1 MSSSRTVVLD
11 TDPGIDDAMALLYL
25 HACDNLELL
34 GITTILGNASIENCT
49 NNALFLCEQF
59 DIFAPVYRGA
69 DRGVTGKQPENY
81 PDFVHGM
88 NGLADIKVKV
98 AGKSAEDQDACT
110 YLLESSNANPGE
122 ITIIA
127 VGRLTN
133 IALALNKDPT
143 FANRVKEIIFMGGA
157 ANCEGNVT
165 VWAEANIIGDPEAAS
180 IVFNSSIPL
189 VMVGL
194 DVTLLTRMSHSF
206 LDSLTSDLAPLQS
219 LLLSINKVY
228 ANFYK
233 TSQNWDEFPVHDSS
247 AIAYAHNPKIFSTE
261 QGQLTCI
268 LDGEQRGRTVFV
280 PSTSGNHR
288 VCLSVDSNA
297 LLDDYFKNVTAAYRQ
312 TTNH

>member
-1 MSSSRTVVLD
+1 MSGSRKVVLD

-25 HACDNLELL
+25 HACGNLELL

-59 DIFAPVYRGA
+59 GITAPVYRGA
-69 DRGVTGKQPENY
+69 DRGVAGEQPEDY
-81 PDFVHGM
+81 PDFVHGI
-88 NGLADIKVKV
+88 NGLADIQVTV

-133 IALALNKDPT
+133 IAMALNKDPT

-157 ANCEGNVT
+157 ATCEGNVT
-165 VWAEANIIGDPEAAS
+165 AWAEANIIGDPEAAS
-180 IVFNSSIPL
+180 IVFNSNIPL

-194 DVTLLTRMSHSF
+194 DVTLQTRMSQPF
-206 LDSLTSDLAPLQS
+206 VNSLMPDLSPLQN
-219 LLLSINKVY
+219 LLRSINSVY

-247 AIAYAHNPKIFSTE
+247 AIAYAHNPDMFGTE
-261 QGQLTCI
+261 HGRLSCI

-280 PSTSGNHR
+280 PSRSGNHQ
-288 VCLSVDSNA
+288 VCLSVDSTA
-297 LLDDYFKNVTAAYRQ
+297 MLDNYLNNITSAYR
-312 TTNH
+312 